1 MNIFLDTTCL
11 FDAIE
16 TQSIKNVLDHA
27 INAGHSLYVP
37 LTALGEIFLVC
48 INDNRSNDLNNVLS
62 FCKERDIFFKVPNKK
77 LRECCMCIDEA
88 DKRNSLDYTDKTN
101 LAYATA
107 NDADYFLT
115 TDTKLLRNF
124 NYECSKSTKIIDYN
138 GLRKILNK

>member
-16 TQSIKNVLDHA
+16 NSSIRNTLDHA
-27 INAGHSLYVP
+27 INAGNTLYVP
-37 LTALGEIFLVC
+37 LTALGEILLVC
-48 INDNRSNDLNNVLS
+48 INENRSNDLNSILS
-62 FCKERDIFFKVPNKK
+62 FCRERDILFRVPSEK

-88 DKRNSLDYTDKTN
+88 DKRNALDYTDKTN

-115 TDTKLLRNF
+115 TDKKMLHNF
-124 NYECSKSTKIIDYN
+124 NFECSDVTKIIDYN
-138 GLRKILNK
+138 GLRKFLGK